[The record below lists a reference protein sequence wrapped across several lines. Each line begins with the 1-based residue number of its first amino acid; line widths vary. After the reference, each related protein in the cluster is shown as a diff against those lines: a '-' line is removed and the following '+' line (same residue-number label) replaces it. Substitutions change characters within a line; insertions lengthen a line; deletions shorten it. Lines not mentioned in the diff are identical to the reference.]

1 MVRGMGIRARAAGQD
16 GKGMVIRVPGGIE
29 LRSINGTRGGAN
41 DAVPFAMSMLKA
53 ASLCLE
59 GSLNVNGDNMSNIC
73 FIGVVPALLLAAM
86 GCSGLLSSPGGI
98 ELRSING
105 TGDGGAVPVSPVG
118 RCAPVCQCAPKSA
131 LTPTSGRTYTQED
144 AGYAYPLLL

>member
-16 GKGMVIRVPGGIE
+16 GKGMVIRAGGIE

-59 GSLNVNGDNMSNIC
+59 GSLNVNG
-73 FIGVVPALLLAAM
+73 
-86 GCSGLLSSPGGI
+86 I

-105 TGDGGAVPVSPVG
+105 TGPVG

-131 LTPTSGRTYTQED
+131 LTPTSGRTYT
-144 AGYAYPLLL
+144 

>member
-1 MVRGMGIRARAAGQD
+1 MGIRAKAAGQD

-29 LRSINGTRGGAN
+29 LRSINGTRGGAS
-41 DAVPFAMSMLKA
+41 DAVLFAMSMLKA

-59 GSLNVNGDNMSNIC
+59 GSLNVNG
-73 FIGVVPALLLAAM
+73 
-86 GCSGLLSSPGGI
+86 I
-98 ELRSING
+98 ELRSISG

-131 LTPTSGRTYTQED
+131 LTPTSGRTYT
-144 AGYAYPLLL
+144 

>member
-29 LRSINGTRGGAN
+29 LRSINGTKGGAN
-41 DAVPFAMSMLKA
+41 DAVLFAMSMLKA

-59 GSLNVNGDNMSNIC
+59 GRLNVN
-73 FIGVVPALLLAAM
+73 
-86 GCSGLLSSPGGI
+86 GI

-105 TGDGGAVPVSPVG
+105 TGPVG

-131 LTPTSGRTYTQED
+131 LTPTSGRTYT
-144 AGYAYPLLL
+144 